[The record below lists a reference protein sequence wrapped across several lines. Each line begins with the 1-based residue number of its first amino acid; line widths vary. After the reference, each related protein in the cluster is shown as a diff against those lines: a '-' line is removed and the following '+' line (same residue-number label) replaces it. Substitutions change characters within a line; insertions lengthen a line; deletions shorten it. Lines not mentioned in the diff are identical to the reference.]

1 MEAKDIN
8 EVAICYLKKGAG
20 GQVLIDY
27 EMIDRPFDSLLLE
40 LNELC
45 STESDSITEIVSFIR
60 ERRELQILRGSYK
73 YCEELEKAYQGFLAD
88 PEEFIGRIQAFEVEA
103 RKMLDEKQSSSD
115 FGIDIKWIKE
125 LVLSRVRV
133 WVKAYAI
140 KLAYNAC
147 KANHGVLAFSH
158 RECGWS
164 NPLYQ
169 LTDDFSIEIK
179 TNFGYGSATYFYT
192 KLTFKGVEIVPFSD
206 WVTYRFAKFYE
217 VVRYSKRH
225 EPKNEKW
232 LEAME
237 YARDACNMT
246 LLDEKQFVEV
256 YIVQECERM
265 VSRLEEFIEVDN
277 IEVRSGW
284 KSEAPML
291 DISGGLLVDF
301 RGEKISG
308 ALDFV
313 AKIREFENVI
323 EIQDFITRIEDCNK
337 RLYPVLVVEEG
348 VLRDRVRGL
357 KAEEL
362 RQRPGFYVMKAENE
376 AYNEKRTV
384 LRMEMPVSDVD
395 DFAAIEKKVSEAFAL
410 KHPEYEEFMRE
421 WKVVRD
427 NYIFVGQ
434 DLRNQSVLLEKVVS
448 YLLKMGKYFAEA
460 V

>member
-8 EVAICYLKKGAG
+8 EVAICYLKRGDG
-20 GQVLIDY
+20 GKVLIDY
-27 EMIDRPFDSLLLE
+27 EVIGRPFDSLLHE

-45 STESDSITEIVSFIR
+45 SAESVSITEIVSFIR
-60 ERRELQILRGSYK
+60 GRRELQILIGSYK
-73 YCEELEKAYQGFLAD
+73 YCEELETAYQGFLAD
-88 PEEFIGRIQAFEVEA
+88 PEELIGRIQAFEVEA
-103 RKMLDEKQSSSD
+103 RKRFEESQSSAA
-115 FGIDIKWIKE
+115 FNREIKRIRD

-140 KLAYNAC
+140 KLAYEAC
-147 KANHGVLAFSH
+147 KANHVVLAYSH
-158 RECGWS
+158 RERGWS

-169 LTDDFSIEIK
+169 LTENFSIEIK

-206 WVTYRFAKFYE
+206 WVTYRFANFYE

-232 LEAME
+232 LEAMM

-246 LLDEKQFVEV
+246 LLDERQFVEV

-265 VSRLEEFIEVDN
+265 VSRLEEFMERDKIV
-277 IEVRSGW
+277 VRSGW

-291 DISGGLLVDF
+291 DINGAVLIDF

-323 EIQDFITRIEDCNK
+323 EIQDFISRIEYCNK
-337 RLYPVLVVEEG
+337 QLYPVLVAEEG
-348 VLRDRVRGL
+348 VLRDKVREL
-357 KAEEL
+357 EAEEL

-376 AYNEKRTV
+376 AYNKKRTV
-384 LRMEMPVSDVD
+384 LRMEMPVTDVD

-434 DLRNQSVLLEKVVS
+434 DLRNRSVLLEKIVS
-448 YLLKMGKYFAEA
+448 YLLKMGKYFAE
-460 V
+460 VV